1 MKGLLCAGGAL
12 LSLGCNAGSGTY
24 GLFAHSKGTQDEIL
38 GHLRTFSA
46 PRCQR
51 GSLMVVFHIHY
62 RAFETMLPGRDV
74 HAKRS
79 PIHHRLTRVGQD
91 QVPRIF
97 RISVAAEM
105 KEQPLWRR

>member
-24 GLFAHSKGTQDEIL
+24 GLFAHSNGTQDEIL
-38 GHLRTFSA
+38 CHLRTYNA
-46 PRCQR
+46 MRCQR

-62 RAFETMLPGRDV
+62 RPLETIPPGRDV
-74 HAKRS
+74 HAQRS
-79 PIHHRLTRVGQD
+79 PIHHRFTRVGQD
-91 QVPRIF
+91 QECDIF
-97 RISVAAEM
+97 RISVAAEK